1 MKETEAE
8 ITLSLAARL
17 FILVPG
23 AKMDAM
29 ASACPA
35 ARLKGRRIWITGC
48 FLRDRITV
56 SRQTTIRQ
64 RESMIWFLPQ
74 MHAGNV
80 LRLTFFTFLLL
91 FLFLLLYF
99 LDSTNK

>member
-1 MKETEAE
+1 MQASSLVITDMKKTEAE
-8 ITLSLAARL
+8 VTLGLAARL

-35 ARLKGRRIWITGC
+35 ARLKGRRIWLTGC
-48 FLRDRITV
+48 LLGDRITV

-64 RESMIWFLPQ
+64 RESMIWFFYPRCTLA
-74 MHAGNV
+74 MSSG
-80 LRLTFFTFLLL
+80 
-91 FLFLLLYF
+91 
-99 LDSTNK
+99 